1 MTDFRK
7 FTLSTGSFSVSLRVA
22 VAVGAVL
29 ALVPLAPVQAQSM
42 MSPHSTQAG
51 DGSRAAEHAD
61 RAEQRGE
68 TIEQRITTLHTQ
80 LKITPA
86 EETKWQAVAQ
96 VMRDNAAS
104 MEKLASDKAS
114 QSQTEMTAVDDLQT
128 YEQFA
133 QAHVDGLKK
142 LVASFQTLYD
152 AMPQSQ
158 KKLADQVF
166 DKSQRQQNG

>member
-1 MTDFRK
+1 MSDFQRL
-7 FTLSTGSFSVSLRVA
+7 TMHTGSFSASLRVA
-22 VAVGAVL
+22 VAVSAVL
-29 ALVPLAPVQAQSM
+29 ALAPAASVQAQSM
-42 MSPHSTQAG
+42 MGPHSTQAG
-51 DGSRAAEHAD
+51 EGSRVAEHAG
-61 RAEQRGE
+61 RAEQRAE
-68 TIEQRITTLHTQ
+68 TIEQRIATLHTE

-86 EETKWQAVAQ
+86 QEAQWQAVAQ
-96 VMRDNAAS
+96 VMRDNATS
-104 MEKLASDKAS
+104 MEKLATDKAS
-114 QSQTEMTAVDDLQT
+114 QSQTEMTAVEDLQT

>member
-1 MTDFRK
+1 MSDFRK
-7 FTLSTGSFSVSLRVA
+7 FMLYTPLFSASLPVA
-22 VAVGAVL
+22 VAVGAVM
-29 ALVPLAPVQAQSM
+29 ALTPLAPAQAQSM

-51 DGSRAAEHAD
+51 EGSRVADHAD
-61 RAEQRGE
+61 RAEQRAE
-68 TIEQRITTLHTQ
+68 SIEQRITTLHTE

-86 EETKWQAVAQ
+86 QETQWQAVAQ
-96 VMRDNAAS
+96 VMRDNATS
-104 MEKLASDKAS
+104 MEKLATDKAS

>member
-1 MTDFRK
+1 MSDFQK
-7 FTLSTGSFSVSLRVA
+7 FTVNTGSFSASLRVA

-29 ALVPLAPVQAQSM
+29 ALAPLGPVQAQSM
-42 MSPHSTQAG
+42 MSPHSAQAG
-51 DGSRAAEHAD
+51 DGSRVAEHAD
-61 RAEQRGE
+61 RAEQRAE
-68 TIEQRITTLHTQ
+68 TIEQRITTLHTE

-86 EETKWQAVAQ
+86 EETQWQAVAQ
-96 VMRDNAAS
+96 VMRDNATS

-152 AMPQSQ
+152 VMPQSQ

-166 DKSQRQQNG
+166 DKSQHQQNG

>member
-1 MTDFRK
+1 MQDFRE
-7 FTLSTGSFSVSLRVA
+7 FTFRTKSSSALLRVA
-22 VAVGAVL
+22 IAAGAVL
-29 ALVPLAPVQAQSM
+29 APLAPVQAQSM
-42 MSPHSTQAG
+42 MSPHGAQAG
-51 DGSRAAEHAD
+51 DGSSRVAAHAD
-61 RAEQRGE
+61 RAEQRAE
-68 TIEQRITTLHTQ
+68 TIEQRITTLHTE

-86 EETKWQAVAQ
+86 EETQWQAVAQ

-104 MEKLASDKAS
+104 MEKLASDKAG
-114 QSQTEMTAVDDLQT
+114 QSKTQMTAVEDLQT

-142 LVASFQTLYD
+142 LVASFQTLYT

-158 KKLADQVF
+158 RSLADQVF